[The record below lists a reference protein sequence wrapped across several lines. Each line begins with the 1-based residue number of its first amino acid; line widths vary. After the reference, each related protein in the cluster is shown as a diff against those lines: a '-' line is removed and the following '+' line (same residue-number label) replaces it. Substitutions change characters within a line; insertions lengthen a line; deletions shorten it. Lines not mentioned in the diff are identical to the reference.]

1 MGTIANRLQN
11 EQLLRSENLDTDL
24 LPPPGVVEATKKE
37 VELDSA
43 NSYLPFAGSAELR
56 QAAAALV
63 SRLSGVSY
71 NWNDSTIICAGGLN
85 GILNALLAL
94 LEDGDEVVMTDPIYV
109 GLINRV
115 RLAGGVPVFVPLSNR
130 QGSVDTRLRSI
141 G

>member
-43 NSYLPFAGSAELR
+43 NSYLPFVGSAELR

-71 NWNDSTIICAGGLN
+71 NWNDEGACAKCRQRESRQRH
-85 GILNALLAL
+85 ATAH
-94 LEDGDEVVMTDPIYV
+94 
-109 GLINRV
+109 V
-115 RLAGGVPVFVPLSNR
+115 R
-130 QGSVDTRLRSI
+130 Q
-141 G
+141 